1 VSEVEYREVFKNQM
15 KPPEYAWEIQKYNN
29 LTDELLG
36 MVQRETLPEAWD
48 AAEAI
53 KGPNPICHVA
63 LIHRTEDT
71 LLAAPMRGRELS
83 EYFEDVT
90 RTQLERVP
98 ERFRKEFNE
107 MFPDA

>member
-1 VSEVEYREVFKNQM
+1 MKEQSLQKQT

-29 LTDELLG
+29 QTGELLG
-36 MVQRETLPEAWD
+36 MVQRETLSGAWEAAD
-48 AAEAI
+48 VI
-53 KGPNPICHVA
+53 TGPNPICHTA

-83 EYFEDVT
+83 EHFEDVT
-90 RTQLERVP
+90 RTQRERVP

-107 MFPDA
+107 MFPDS